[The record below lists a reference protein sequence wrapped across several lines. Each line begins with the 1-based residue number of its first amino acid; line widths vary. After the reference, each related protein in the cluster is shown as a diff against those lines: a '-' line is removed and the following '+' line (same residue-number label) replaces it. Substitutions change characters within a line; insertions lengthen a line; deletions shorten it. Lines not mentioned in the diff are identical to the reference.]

1 MSRWLRLTKAG
12 GLAVGAAAAGVGA
25 VIAAEKIAVGRL
37 RLRPDP
43 AADEPLGQLR
53 GRPLTVLAD
62 DGVPLHAEVAGPDD
76 APVTIVF
83 THGYTLTQ
91 DCWHYQRQ
99 GLEETARLVFWD
111 QRGHGRSPRL
121 WPDGAAGVAD
131 DAAAGADGAAGV
143 ADVAVAGAAGDVAG
157 AAGVDGDGSA
167 SRRLTSNQETSSEGT
182 RAEGSSTGG
191 TSSGGGSRDVTIE
204 QTGAD
209 LAAVL
214 AATCP
219 GDGPVI
225 LVGHSMGGMTIMALA
240 ARHPGLFGT
249 KIIGTALIATAAAN
263 VDPAG
268 WLPPPLRP
276 LARQA
281 APSVLRGVSQ
291 GRQAAF
297 VERGR
302 QAAGDI
308 AFLSTRFI
316 GFGDSSVS
324 PALVDFAERMIRS
337 TRVEVIAEF
346 YLALLGHDQRAA
358 LEVIGRTPAFVLTGD
373 RDKVVPS
380 RLAGELAAGIPGADL
395 ILVPGAGHLVFME
408 RPEVVNEAIG
418 GLLAQATETGRPEPR
433 TA

>member
-1 MSRWLRLTKAG
+1 
-12 GLAVGAAAAGVGA
+12 
-25 VIAAEKIAVGRL
+25 
-37 RLRPDP
+37 
-43 AADEPLGQLR
+43 
-53 GRPLTVLAD
+53 
-62 DGVPLHAEVAGPDD
+62 
-76 APVTIVF
+76 
-83 THGYTLTQ
+83 
-91 DCWHYQRQ
+91 
-99 GLEETARLVFWD
+99 
-111 QRGHGRSPRL
+111 
-121 WPDGAAGVAD
+121 
-131 DAAAGADGAAGV
+131 
-143 ADVAVAGAAGDVAG
+143 
-157 AAGVDGDGSA
+157 
-167 SRRLTSNQETSSEGT
+167 
-182 RAEGSSTGG
+182 
-191 TSSGGGSRDVTIE
+191 
-204 QTGAD
+204 
-209 LAAVL
+209 VL

-240 ARHPGLFGT
+240 ARHPELFGT
-249 KIIGTALIATAAAN
+249 KVIGTALIATAAAN

-281 APSVLRGVSQ
+281 APSVLRGAAQ
-291 GRQAAF
+291 GRQAAL

-324 PALVDFAERMIRS
+324 PTLVDFAERMIRS

-346 YLALLGHDQRAA
+346 YIALLGHDQQAA
-358 LEVIGRTPAFVLTGD
+358 LEIIGRTPAFVLTGD
-373 RDKVVPS
+373 RDKVVAS

-408 RPEVVNEAIG
+408 RPEVVNEAIL
-418 GLLAQATETGRPEPR
+418 GLLAQATEVASPASPGRPRSPDSPDSPDSPGSPGSPEPR

>member
-12 GLAVGAAAAGVGA
+12 GLAAGAAAAGVGA

-53 GRPLTVLAD
+53 GRPVTVLAD

-99 GLEETARLVFWD
+99 ALADTARLVFWD
-111 QRGHGRSPRL
+111 QRGHGRSPQLR
-121 WPDGAAGVAD
+121 G
-131 DAAAGADGAAGV
+131 DAAAD
-143 ADVAVAGAAGDVAG
+143 D
-157 AAGVDGDGSA
+157 DGSA
-167 SRRLTSNQETSSEGT
+167 PEPASP
-182 RAEGSSTGG
+182 
-191 TSSGGGSRDVTIE
+191 VTME
-204 QTGAD
+204 LTGAD

-240 ARHPGLFGT
+240 ARHPELFGT
-249 KIIGTALIATAAAN
+249 KVIGTALIATASAN

-268 WLPPPLRP
+268 WLPLPLRP

-281 APSVLRGVSQ
+281 APSVLRGAAQ
-291 GRQAAF
+291 GRQAVL

-308 AFLSTRFI
+308 AFLSTRLI

-324 PALVDFAERMIRS
+324 PTLVDFAERMIRS

-346 YLALLGHDQRAA
+346 YMALLGHDQREA
-358 LEVIGRTPAFVLTGD
+358 LDVIGLTPAFVLTGD
-373 RDKVVPS
+373 HDKVVAP

-408 RPEVVNEAIG
+408 RPEVVNEAILA
-418 GLLAQATETGRPEPR
+418 LLAQATGAARAAGVGGAGGLGGSAAAGGAGGSEPR

>member
-1 MSRWLRLTKAG
+1 MSRWLRLTRAG
-12 GLAVGAAAAGVGA
+12 GLAVGAVAAGAGM

-43 AADEPLGQLR
+43 AAGEPLGQLR
-53 GRPLTVLAD
+53 GRPVTVLAG

-76 APVTIVF
+76 APVTVVF
-83 THGYTLTQ
+83 TNGYTLTL

-99 GLEETARLVFWD
+99 ALEGTARLVFWD
-111 QRGHGRSPRL
+111 QRGHGRSPRM
-121 WPDGAAGVAD
+121 WPDED
-131 DAAAGADGAAGV
+131 PAGAV
-143 ADVAVAGAAGDVAG
+143 
-157 AAGVDGDGSA
+157 S
-167 SRRLTSNQETSSEGT
+167 
-182 RAEGSSTGG
+182 
-191 TSSGGGSRDVTIE
+191 IE

-219 GDGPVI
+219 GDGPVL

-240 ARHPGLFGT
+240 ARQPELFGN

-263 VDPAG
+263 VDPAA
-268 WLPPPLRP
+268 WLPPLLRP

-281 APSVLRGVSQ
+281 APSVLRTAAQ
-291 GRQAAF
+291 GRQAVL

-308 AFLSTRFI
+308 AFLSTRII

-324 PALVDFAERMIRS
+324 PTLVDFAERMIRS

-346 YLALLGHDQRAA
+346 YLALLDHDQRAA
-358 LEVIGRTPAFVLTGD
+358 LDVIGRAPAFVLTGD
-373 RDKVVPS
+373 RDKVVAS

-408 RPEVVNEAIG
+408 RPEVVNEAILA
-418 GLLAQATETGRPEPR
+418 LLARSAAAGDVEPR

>member
-12 GLAVGAAAAGVGA
+12 GLAAGAAAAGVGA

-53 GRPLTVLAD
+53 GRPVTVLTD
-62 DGVPLHAEVAGPDD
+62 DGVALHAEVAGPED
-76 APVTIVF
+76 AAVTIVF

-99 GLEETARLVFWD
+99 ALADTARLVFWD
-111 QRGHGRSPRL
+111 QRGHGRSPQLRADAADGAD
-121 WPDGAAGVAD
+121 DGAAPGPV
-131 DAAAGADGAAGV
+131 
-143 ADVAVAGAAGDVAG
+143 
-157 AAGVDGDGSA
+157 SME
-167 SRRLTSNQETSSEGT
+167 L
-182 RAEGSSTGG
+182 
-191 TSSGGGSRDVTIE
+191 
-204 QTGAD
+204 TGAD

-240 ARHPGLFGT
+240 ARHPELFGT
-249 KIIGTALIATAAAN
+249 KVIGTALIATAAAN

-268 WLPPPLRP
+268 WLPLPLRP

-281 APSVLRGVSQ
+281 APSVLRGASQ
-291 GRQAAF
+291 GRQA
-297 VERGR
+297 VLIERGR

-324 PALVDFAERMIRS
+324 PTLVDFAERMIRS

-346 YLALLGHDQRAA
+346 YMALLGHDQREA
-358 LEVIGRTPAFVLTGD
+358 LDVIGRTPTFVLTGD
-373 RDKVVPS
+373 HDKVVAP

-408 RPEVVNEAIG
+408 RPEVVNEAIL
-418 GLLAQATETGRPEPR
+418 GLLAQATGAGGGSAGSGGSVGAVGAGGSAGSDSR

>member
-12 GLAVGAAAAGVGA
+12 GLAVGAVAAGAGV

-53 GRPLTVLAD
+53 GRPVTVLAD

-83 THGYTLTQ
+83 THGYSLTQ

-99 GLEETARLVFWD
+99 ALEGTARLVFWD
-111 QRGHGRSPRL
+111 QRGHGRSPRM
-121 WPDGAAGVAD
+121 WPDEDPAG
-131 DAAAGADGAAGV
+131 GV
-143 ADVAVAGAAGDVAG
+143 SIA
-157 AAGVDGDGSA
+157 
-167 SRRLTSNQETSSEGT
+167 
-182 RAEGSSTGG
+182 
-191 TSSGGGSRDVTIE
+191 

-219 GDGPVI
+219 GDGPVL

-240 ARHPGLFGT
+240 AQQPELFGT
-249 KIIGTALIATAAAN
+249 RVIGTALIATAAAD
-263 VDPAG
+263 VDPAV
-268 WLPPPLRP
+268 WLPPLLRP

-281 APSVLRGVSQ
+281 APSVLRTAAQ
-291 GRQAAF
+291 GRQAVL

-308 AFLSTRFI
+308 AFLSTRLI

-324 PALVDFAERMIRS
+324 PTLVDFAERMIRS

-346 YLALLGHDQRAA
+346 YLALLDHDQQAA
-358 LEVIGRTPAFVLTGD
+358 LDVIGRAPAFVLTGD
-373 RDKVVPS
+373 RDKVVAS

-408 RPEVVNEAIG
+408 RPEVVNEAILA
-418 GLLAQATETGRPEPR
+418 LLARSAGELGAEPR

>member
-53 GRPLTVLAD
+53 GRPVTVLTD
-62 DGVPLHAEVAGPDD
+62 DGVALHAEVAGPED
-76 APVTIVF
+76 AAVTIVF

-91 DCWHYQRQ
+91 DSWHYQRQ

-121 WPDGAAGVAD
+121 WSDGSAGVPDGAASVED
-131 DAAAGADGAAGV
+131 D
-143 ADVAVAGAAGDVAG
+143 
-157 AAGVDGDGSA
+157 ST
-167 SRRLTSNQETSSEGT
+167 SRGLTSNQATSSEGT
-182 RAEGSSTGG
+182 SSGNGSAQG
-191 TSSGGGSRDVTIE
+191 TSFAGGSRDVTIE

-240 ARHPGLFGT
+240 SRHPELFGT
-249 KIIGTALIATAAAN
+249 KIIGTALIATAAAD
-263 VDPAG
+263 VDPAS
-268 WLPPPLRP
+268 WLPAPLRP

-281 APSVLRGVSQ
+281 APSVLRSAAQ

-297 VERGR
+297 IERGR

-358 LEVIGRTPAFVLTGD
+358 LEIIGRTPAFVLTGD
-373 RDKVVPS
+373 RDKVVAS

-408 RPEVVNEAIG
+408 RPEVVNDAIL
-418 GLLAQATETGRPEPR
+418 GLLAQATRVDSPGNPGSPDSPGSPGSPEPR

>member
-1 MSRWLRLTKAG
+1 
-12 GLAVGAAAAGVGA
+12 
-25 VIAAEKIAVGRL
+25 
-37 RLRPDP
+37 
-43 AADEPLGQLR
+43 
-53 GRPLTVLAD
+53 
-62 DGVPLHAEVAGPDD
+62 
-76 APVTIVF
+76 
-83 THGYTLTQ
+83 
-91 DCWHYQRQ
+91 
-99 GLEETARLVFWD
+99 
-111 QRGHGRSPRL
+111 
-121 WPDGAAGVAD
+121 
-131 DAAAGADGAAGV
+131 
-143 ADVAVAGAAGDVAG
+143 
-157 AAGVDGDGSA
+157 
-167 SRRLTSNQETSSEGT
+167 
-182 RAEGSSTGG
+182 
-191 TSSGGGSRDVTIE
+191 VTIE

>member
-121 WPDGAAGVAD
+121 WPDGATGV
-131 DAAAGADGAAGV
+131 ADGAAGGV
-143 ADVAVAGAAGDVAG
+143 DGAGA
-157 AAGVDGDGSA
+157 DGDGSA

-182 RAEGSSTGG
+182 RAKGTSSGG

-358 LEVIGRTPAFVLTGD
+358 LEVIGRIPAFVLTGD

>member
-25 VIAAEKIAVGRL
+25 MIAAEKIAVGRL

-53 GRPLTVLAD
+53 GRPVTVLAD
-62 DGVPLHAEVAGPDD
+62 DGVALHAEVAGPDD

-99 GLEETARLVFWD
+99 GLEEAARLVFWD
-111 QRGHGRSPRL
+111 QRGHGRSPQL
-121 WPDGAAGVAD
+121 WPDGAADVAD
-131 DAAAGADGAAGV
+131 GADGADGAA
-143 ADVAVAGAAGDVAG
+143 
-157 AAGVDGDGSA
+157 
-167 SRRLTSNQETSSEGT
+167 
-182 RAEGSSTGG
+182 
-191 TSSGGGSRDVTIE
+191 SRDVTIE

-240 ARHPGLFGT
+240 ARHPDLFGT
-249 KIIGTALIATAAAN
+249 KIIATALIATAAAN

-358 LEVIGRTPAFVLTGD
+358 LEIIGRTPAFVLTGD

-408 RPEVVNEAIG
+408 RPEVVNEAIL
-418 GLLAQATETGRPEPR
+418 GLLAQATEAGRAEPR

>member
-12 GLAVGAAAAGVGA
+12 GLAFGAVAAGAGL

-53 GRPLTVLAD
+53 GRPVTVLAD
-62 DGVPLHAEVAGPDD
+62 DGVPLHAEVAGSDD

-83 THGYTLTQ
+83 THGYTLTL

-99 GLEETARLVFWD
+99 ALEDTARLVFWD

-121 WPDGAAGVAD
+121 WPDEDPAG
-131 DAAAGADGAAGV
+131 GV
-143 ADVAVAGAAGDVAG
+143 
-157 AAGVDGDGSA
+157 
-167 SRRLTSNQETSSEGT
+167 
-182 RAEGSSTGG
+182 
-191 TSSGGGSRDVTIE
+191 SSGGVSIE

-219 GDGPVI
+219 GDGPVL

-240 ARHPGLFGT
+240 ARQPELFGT
-249 KIIGTALIATAAAN
+249 RVIGTAMIATAAAN
-263 VDPAG
+263 VDPAA

-281 APSVLRGVSQ
+281 APSVLRTAAQ
-291 GRQAAF
+291 GRQAML

-308 AFLSTRFI
+308 AFLSTRLI

-324 PALVDFAERMIRS
+324 PTLVDFAERMIRS

-346 YLALLGHDQRAA
+346 YLALLDHDQLAA
-358 LEVIGRTPAFVLTGD
+358 LDVIGRAPAFVLAGD
-373 RDKVVPS
+373 RDKVVAT

-408 RPEVVNEAIG
+408 RPEVVNEAILA
-418 GLLAQATETGRPEPR
+418 LLARSAAAGDVEPR